1 MAEIQTRDPVFSLI
15 FIKEASK
22 IEHSVL
28 SITAADLGCK
38 RETCSHFGS
47 LAVIC
52 FSKYH
57 KG

>member
-1 MAEIQTRDPVFSLI
+1 MAELQTSDLVFSLI
-15 FIKEASK
+15 FIKKASK

-28 SITAADLGCK
+28 YIISTELECK

-47 LAVIC
+47 LVVIC

>member
-1 MAEIQTRDPVFSLI
+1 MAKIQTSNPVFSLI
-15 FIKEASK
+15 FIKVASK

-28 SITAADLGCK
+28 YITSAELECK

-47 LAVIC
+47 LVVIC